1 MLGTHSG
8 TIRALVGFLYPS
20 YKTVNAV
27 LTESVEDDIMWL
39 KYWSILSWFSLIE
52 LILDPF
58 AKHFTGYILLKC
70 IFLVWCMAPIDENGS
85 NLIFSQVTF
94 TITKCF
100 ITLPLLDCFSSSQTA
115 DNIVFLHVAICPHS
129 LITNDD
135 TRLPIDTQLTTSVEL
150 KKCDLDSF
158 LIS

>member
-8 TIRALVGFLYPS
+8 TIRAIVGFLYPS

-27 LTESVEDDIMWL
+27 LTESVEDDLMWL

-85 NLIFSQVTF
+85 NLIFSQV
-94 TITKCF
+94 K
-100 ITLPLLDCFSSSQTA
+100 LQQQYY
-115 DNIVFLHVAICPHS
+115 
-129 LITNDD
+129 
-135 TRLPIDTQLTTSVEL
+135 R
-150 KKCDLDSF
+150 
-158 LIS
+158 